1 MGAGNTSYAARQSS
15 STRNPHGASKPV
27 EPTLVK
33 MWSQLSQE
41 ERVLEQWRAAS
52 GSPISDEAK
61 TQFCVHALGDSFQLA
76 DVRLWCD
83 QHASKSKTS
92 SIFLE
97 FFFDGAPDDIKEDAN
112 LFITAFET
120 MIEDTLRERRVTEF
134 RRRARARRR
143 GGGTRARSAAAVEE
157 DFDGGEGG
165 GFKDDIM
172 CEADDDWRRYLQS
185 TAPATDLSVK
195 SIREAGCTLRFLVCQ
210 TSLSIS
216 AAEELGQMALPEHF
230 PIDGIAQVIPVSDKP
245 PPRWFYALAC
255 TSCAM
260 SLIALCAWWQVV
272 KGVILPVA
280 SV

>member
-1 MGAGNTSYAARQSS
+1 MQRARNTAGQSARESK
-15 STRNPHGASKPV
+15 STRNPHVAKKPA
-27 EPTLVK
+27 TVK
-33 MWSQLSQE
+33 VGSRLNSE

-52 GSPISDEAK
+52 GCSISDEAK
-61 TQFCVHALGDSFQLA
+61 TLFCVHALGDSFQLG
-76 DVRLWCD
+76 DVRLWYD
-83 QHASKSKTS
+83 QHAGKQS
-92 SIFLE
+92 STIFLE
-97 FFFDGAPDDIKEDAN
+97 FFFDGAPDDIKEDAG
-112 LFITAFET
+112 LFTKVFET

-165 GFKDDIM
+165 GFQDDSM
-172 CEADDDWRRYLQS
+172 SEADDDWRRYLQS

-280 SV
+280 GV